1 MSIQMSDSAGSTPWM
16 AGIATDGGVLRR
28 QVTQEFCGPANQSG
42 LQQVLLFGKTGFVQA
57 LGVALIPVETPAQK
71 QALGRPRDL
80 FGCHDIAA
88 LAPQVGA
95 VAQDPQPGKAAPG
108 GMTDQ
113 DAGQPQSQLSRQQE
127 GRWLRHHASG
137 GECGNGR
144 RTQFVGG
151 PQQGFERIGHGLTLL
166 LPLRAGGPAPD

>member
-1 MSIQMSDSAGSTPWM
+1 M

-42 LQQVLLFGKTGFVQA
+42 LQQVLLFWKPGFVQA

-80 FGCHDIAA
+80 FGRHDIAA

-95 VAQDPQPGKAAPG
+95 VAQDPQPGNAAPG
-108 GMTDQ
+108 GMADQ
-113 DAGQPQSQLSRQQE
+113 GAGQSPGQLARQQE
-127 GRWLRHHASG
+127 GRWLRHHDSG
-137 GECGNGR
+137 GECGNSR

>member
-1 MSIQMSDSAGSTPWM
+1 V
-16 AGIATDGGVLRR
+16 VL
-28 QVTQEFCGPANQSG
+28 PISPG
-42 LQQVLLFGKTGFVQA
+42 LQQVLLFWKTGFVQA

-71 QALGRPRDL
+71 QALGRPRDI
-80 FGCHDIAA
+80 FGRHDVAA

-95 VAQDPQPGKAAPG
+95 VTQDSQPGKAAPG

-113 DAGQPQSQLSRQQE
+113 DAGQPQSQLARQQE
-127 GRWLRHHASG
+127 DRWLRHHASG

-166 LPLRAGGPAPD
+166 RLCGQADQRRIDGRHRVDEAFRVRDHDAREL